1 MTTTPAKAD
10 LRTVSLVCVETRY
23 PALARYAI
31 DRCLAQATF
40 RECILLSPE
49 RHALPDYIEQVQ
61 IAPIGSVA
69 AYSDFMLRELG
80 KHFTGTHVLV
90 IQWDSFILD
99 GAAWNPAF
107 LDYDYIGAPWG
118 HRPVAV
124 GNGGFSLRS
133 RRLVDAVDQLD
144 ITDTHPEDFVICE
157 RHGDELA
164 REHGIRFA
172 PRALADIFAF
182 EEVRPTGPTFGF
194 HGFFNFHRALG
205 DAELADYIALCD
217 DRTMLAETTRRL
229 IRSLYHEGRYAIAR
243 RMLKRRM
250 KGPIG
255 LAADAF
261 WLDLRSRWHAL
272 AGRKKTR

>member
-1 MTTTPAKAD
+1 MTTAHPRAD

-31 DRCLAQATF
+31 DRCLAQAAF
-40 RECILLSPE
+40 RECLLLSPV
-49 RHALPDYIEQVQ
+49 RHDLPDYIEQRR
-61 IAPIGSVA
+61 IAPIASVA

-99 GAAWNPAF
+99 GAMWNPAF

-133 RRLVDAVDQLD
+133 RRLVDAVDRLA
-144 ITDTHPEDFVICE
+144 IADTHPEDFIICE
-157 RHGDELA
+157 RHGEELT

-172 PRALADIFAF
+172 PRALADAFAF
-182 EEVRPTGPTFGF
+182 EEVKPAGPTFGF
-194 HGFFNFHRALG
+194 HGFFNFHRAMD

-217 DRTMLAETTRRL
+217 DRTMLAATTRRL

-243 RMLKRRM
+243 QMLGRRM
-250 KGPIG
+250 KGPLG
-255 LAADAF
+255 PALDAC
-261 WLDLRSRWHAL
+261 WLSLRSRWHAL
-272 AGRKKTR
+272 AGRKG